1 MNDEKELLKSKDVG
15 NIDMKKIIENES
27 KRRVKKKKKN
37 IFKKNQK
44 KNNIPISI
52 YLSYLSKVI
61 FVLILDLVPF
71 FFQLFYKFY
80 EHKSENIIN
89 LIQKLNKANY
99 IFLSS
104 YLFFFHTLIY
114 PETSNAT
121 DLDILINLVESAIEN
136 RMNTSKLFYETLEGF
151 SNQNNFTIFF
161 SINFCYNNPSLLC
174 NELGNYYNHS
184 FNYFVELDTII
195 MKDIINTENLVLNRT
210 NFELFFNEKILESYY
225 IFTLITE
232 YGLNELNNYLKI
244 FVKFHYLF

>member
-1 MNDEKELLKSKDVG
+1 M
-15 NIDMKKIIENES
+15 
-27 KRRVKKKKKN
+27 
-37 IFKKNQK
+37 
-44 KNNIPISI
+44 
-52 YLSYLSKVI
+52 
-61 FVLILDLVPF
+61 
-71 FFQLFYKFY
+71 FYKFY

-184 FNYFVELDTII
+184 FNYFVDLDTLI

-210 NFELFFNEKILESYY
+210 NFELFFNEKILESYN

-232 YGLNELNNYLKI
+232 YGLNELNDYLKLFIKKFISEYSRSQIII
-244 FVKFHYLF
+244 FVVNILFKIICQISLFILTKRLIEGVDEELKNIFNLIDKSIMPFLS